1 MASAVQVI
9 LTEDSTAGKAGE
21 LRKVRPGYAR
31 NFLFPKGLA
40 VIADAF
46 NMSAYEARK
55 AEIERLAEEKKQR
68 AEATKEKIGE
78 DAVVEMSAKAGESG
92 KLFGAVTKEKIASAI
107 NEDLKIELS
116 KENIQISSPIK
127 SIGQF
132 KVALDLGSNVKTE
145 IRLKV
150 SAEN

>member
-9 LTEDSTAGKAGE
+9 LTEDSTAGRAGE
-21 LRKVRPGYAR
+21 LKKVRPGYAR

-55 AEIERLAEEKKQR
+55 TEIEKLAEDKKQK
-68 AEATKEKIGE
+68 AEAIKEKLGE
-78 DAVVEMSAKAGESG
+78 EAVVELSSKAGESG
-92 KLFGAVTKEKIASAI
+92 KLFGAVTKEKIAAAI
-107 NEDLKIELS
+107 SEDLKVELS

-132 KVALDLGSNVKTE
+132 KVTLDLGSNVKTE

-150 SAEN
+150 TAEN